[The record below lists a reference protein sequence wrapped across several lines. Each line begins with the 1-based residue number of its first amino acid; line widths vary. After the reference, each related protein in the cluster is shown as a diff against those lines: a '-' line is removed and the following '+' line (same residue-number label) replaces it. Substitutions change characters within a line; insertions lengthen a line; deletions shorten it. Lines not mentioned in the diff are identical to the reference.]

1 MNTLW
6 WFLTMILLPAAIVS
20 GCALNSPRP
29 PTASAAVSC
38 LEAYAALD
46 AAVAEAGT
54 TPSSPARIASFP
66 YLRVDRFLAGY
77 RELAVV
83 ADRRSLA
90 RRHARAGSTRDC
102 LRGATPF

>member
-6 WFLTMILLPAAIVS
+6 RFLPMILLPAAMVS

-29 PTASAAVSC
+29 PTDSAAVSC

-46 AAVAEAGT
+46 DAVAEAGT
-54 TPSSPARIASFP
+54 TPSSPARIAGFP

-77 RELAVV
+77 RDQPMNPVV
-83 ADRRSLA
+83 TAAWLTRLNQRDQEA
-90 RRHARAGSTRDC
+90 RQVEWH
-102 LRGATPF
+102 